1 LEVDVQQGNFKILRL
16 LPQVLILFLVEKW
29 ILPNRSETVEIGQKT
44 EGILGVK
51 VRFTPK
57 VKAALKSSQG
67 PWPILEKPTI
77 QSDSLWM

>member
-29 ILPNRSETVEIGQKT
+29 IPSSRSGTAKIGQKA

-51 VRFTPK
+51 ENEDTCIQ
-57 VKAALKSSQG
+57 LKINS
-67 PWPILEKPTI
+67 T
-77 QSDSLWM
+77 